1 MFAGQIFPCRDDPL
15 EKTPP
20 GSADVPS
27 VTGAAVSG
35 TEEGGKHGRQ
45 ARDVCPGEPLLS
57 IPEQIDFQ
65 DFSISSNAN
74 SAVTVGS

>member
-1 MFAGQIFPCRDDPL
+1 MQRRPIG
-15 EKTPP
+15 ENTP

-45 ARDVCPGEPLLS
+45 ARDVCPGETLLS
-57 IPEQIDFQ
+57 IPEQIYFQ